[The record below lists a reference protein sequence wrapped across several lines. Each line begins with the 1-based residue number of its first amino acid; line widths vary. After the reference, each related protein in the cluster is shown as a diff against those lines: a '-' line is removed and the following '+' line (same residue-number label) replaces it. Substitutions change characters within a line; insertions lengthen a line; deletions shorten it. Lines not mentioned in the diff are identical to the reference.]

1 MRQACFRFTGFL
13 YFIAFRGLLSTPDFC
28 AKLSLQNKS
37 YFLKS
42 QRQGGRMWNK
52 PTAEQ
57 LAAVPRLYET
67 EHIAT
72 DDKIIYLHFFIGG
85 CDWYIAEFDGEDLF
99 FGYVNLND
107 PQNAEWGYIS
117 FRELDAINL
126 DGLEV
131 DNDLFWQPKAFSAIN
146 RPQ

>member
-1 MRQACFRFTGFL
+1 
-13 YFIAFRGLLSTPDFC
+13 
-28 AKLSLQNKS
+28 
-37 YFLKS
+37 
-42 QRQGGRMWNK
+42 MWNK

-57 LAAVPRLYET
+57 LAAVLRLYET
-67 EHIAT
+67 EHTTT